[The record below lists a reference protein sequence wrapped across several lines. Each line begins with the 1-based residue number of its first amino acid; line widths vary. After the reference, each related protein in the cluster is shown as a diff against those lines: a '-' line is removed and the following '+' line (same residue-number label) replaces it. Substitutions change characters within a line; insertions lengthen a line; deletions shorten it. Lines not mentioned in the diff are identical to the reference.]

1 MEYKVKKIEDK
12 LIGGPMECP
21 KLRKQ
26 YSIERIDVMK
36 DADGKD
42 VRVPVHVRNIT
53 KEGVQAKINRLTTQ
67 IAQLQEEKVA
77 MEEMLIE
84 IENKEKEE

>member
-12 LIGGPMECP
+12 LIGGTKENP

-26 YSIERIDVMK
+26 YKIERIDVMK

-42 VRVPVHVRNIT
+42 VRVPVHVRDIT
-53 KEGVQAKINRLTTQ
+53 KEGAQAKINRLTTQ